1 MTRLLRRLVTPAA
14 LAMGLVFVLLLP
26 PSAPAQQRKP
36 NPFAEGTHVLRRIL
50 FDLGCDSLERFDQ
63 LDDPAH
69 TILIVLGDM
78 SRLDEV
84 PGGLKAFVGRGGAA
98 LLATDQKVD
107 KPEAEKAISE
117 VAGVQIN
124 GRQVVILNEDPR
136 FRYKGLPDCPI
147 VWPSAT
153 ALGEVLFRNPRG
165 KALGPLSVATNI
177 PSYLSTAGSR
187 PRGVVDF
194 ARFPRDCARESTPG
208 NLVPFA
214 NWLLPPL
221 FGVGGDVGDGR
232 VLVMAD
238 HSVFINEMLMQT
250 DNDNFEFAYNCLE
263 WLQGEGKQR
272 TKVLFVEEGRVQTN
286 FNIPLK
292 QVLPPW
298 DVLERQ
304 FVAGLNEGIADFQKH
319 DGFNQMFYEGAYD
332 LLHLT
337 PRDVGRVLALL
348 VALGLLVYGSYRIGV
363 RGRFRPEPN
372 LAPLDRAL
380 ENQTPA
386 GSLLEERRQAM
397 FRAGN
402 LWETARELAQ
412 QFFTAAEV
420 TPGDRP
426 PRVETEGGRWQRR
439 HVRRLVRRLWQLA
452 RGTHPVAISPRTL
465 RRLLPEIDELKVGL
479 ADGSVRFLS

>member
-1 MTRLLRRLVTPAA
+1 MIRLLRRLVTPAA
-14 LAMGLVFVLLLP
+14 LAMGLAFVLLLP

-50 FDLGCDSLERFDQ
+50 FDLGCDPLERFDQ

-78 SRLDEV
+78 NRLDEV
-84 PGGLKAFVGRGGAA
+84 PGGLKAFVERGGAT
-98 LLATDQKVD
+98 LLATDQEVKNL
-107 KPEAEKAISE
+107 EAARAIADVS
-117 VAGVQIN
+117 GVRVTGLN
-124 GRQVVILNEDPR
+124 VVTQSP
-136 FRYKGLPDCPI
+136 FSQHYYKGLPDCPM
-147 VWPSAT
+147 VLPGRGP
-153 ALGEVLFRNPRG
+153 LPELLFRNPRG
-165 KALGPLSVATNI
+165 KDLRALQVATNL
-177 PSYLSTAGSR
+177 PSSLT
-187 PRGVVDF
+187 PRIGFPQPQGIEDLAHFPPHSGYVKEE
-194 ARFPRDCARESTPG
+194 RFTPFQ
-208 NLVPFA
+208 LKTR
-214 NWLLPPL
+214 
-221 FGVGGDVGDGR
+221 FGVGGPLGDGR

-263 WLQGEGKQR
+263 WLRGEDKQR
-272 TKVLFVEEGRVQTN
+272 TRVLFVEEGRVQTN

-319 DGFNQMFYEGAYD
+319 DGFNQLFYEGAYD
-332 LLHLT
+332 LFHLT

-348 VALGLLVYGSYRIGV
+348 VALGLLIYGSYRIGV
-363 RGRFRPEPN
+363 RGRYRPEPN

-412 QFFTAAEV
+412 QFFTAAEM
-420 TPGDRP
+420 TPGKRP
-426 PRVETEGGRWQRR
+426 PRVATEGGWWQRR

-465 RRLLPEIDELKVGL
+465 RRLLPDLDELKVGL